1 MKREETFKDIL
12 KPRNTHF
19 GIVKFMTRSWSPRK
33 CISNGL
39 NYSSE
44 EIKNAVSKSVFLD
57 SIIEAESAKSG
68 VCKEQLKKEIAT
80 YLDEIALDKKM
91 HVVRWMGV
99 FFLKMAFM
107 MKIGIFVNEAS
118 VLKLRETLGENP
130 VLFLPTHRSY
140 ADFCLMTYLCYHYDI
155 ELPAVAAGMDFYSMA
170 VVGQSMR
177 ETGAFYIRR
186 SLAGAH
192 LYASTLRQYIHE
204 LVSKYTL
211 PVEFFVEGTRSRSN
225 KSLPPKYGI
234 LTMTLTPYF
243 TREVDDITI
252 VPVNISYDRLMEQGL
267 FAYEH
272 LGVPKPKETTGGLLK
287 ALRSLNDHFGNVY
300 ISVGEPLSLK
310 KFIGRPEFSTELSK
324 PSAFQQLTDAQLKS
338 VQNVAHQAV
347 LMQQENTVV
356 TISNLLS
363 IVLMG
368 SLYKNKLLDFEEVLV
383 EMGWVI
389 KVLRTLGASVFE
401 NDVRSSV
408 ERVLVVHRSMVT
420 LDKDKKLRLV
430 SSALREVDSG
440 VQMNMKGHILKA
452 QTMVSAVPIVQ
463 LQLYVNPV
471 LHYLVPPA
479 ILYLIVRRGSIEKGE
494 LQSTYKDI
502 RRMLSNEFYH
512 LQENEDRTFNKA
524 LEYCTQNQVVVASGT
539 TFSDGTD
546 QRLQDLLQWAVVPAL
561 TTLLTCAD
569 VMIEYEQCEHK
580 RAVKRVQELV
590 EERGLHPYC
599 LSLEAAGNCLQGLVM
614 AGAAARRKIANDVLY
629 EAVPDKL
636 RAYRQLVQSVLPDM
650 NIVLASSAVILQ
662 HCEKSRL

>member
-118 VLKLRETLGENP
+118 VLKCCSCQL
-130 VLFLPTHRSY
+130 
-140 ADFCLMTYLCYHYDI
+140 
-155 ELPAVAAGMDFYSMA
+155 
-170 VVGQSMR
+170 
-177 ETGAFYIRR
+177 TGAMLI
-186 SLAGAH
+186 
-192 LYASTLRQYIHE
+192 
-204 LVSKYTL
+204 
-211 PVEFFVEGTRSRSN
+211 SRSAN
-225 KSLPPKYGI
+225 S
-234 LTMTLTPYF
+234 
-243 TREVDDITI
+243 
-252 VPVNISYDRLMEQGL
+252 S
-267 FAYEH
+267 AA
-272 LGVPKPKETTGGLLK
+272 
-287 ALRSLNDHFGNVY
+287 ALR
-300 ISVGEPLSLK
+300 
-310 KFIGRPEFSTELSK
+310 K
-324 PSAFQQLTDAQLKS
+324 PC
-338 VQNVAHQAV
+338 
-347 LMQQENTVV
+347 
-356 TISNLLS
+356 
-363 IVLMG
+363 
-368 SLYKNKLLDFEEVLV
+368 
-383 EMGWVI
+383 
-389 KVLRTLGASVFE
+389 
-401 NDVRSSV
+401 
-408 ERVLVVHRSMVT
+408 
-420 LDKDKKLRLV
+420 
-430 SSALREVDSG
+430 
-440 VQMNMKGHILKA
+440 
-452 QTMVSAVPIVQ
+452 
-463 LQLYVNPV
+463 
-471 LHYLVPPA
+471 
-479 ILYLIVRRGSIEKGE
+479 E

-546 QRLQDLLQWAVVPAL
+546 QRLQDLLQWA
-561 TTLLTCAD
+561 
-569 VMIEYEQCEHK
+569 

-614 AGAAARRKIANDVLY
+614 AGAAARRKICGRTDN
-629 EAVPDKL
+629 
-636 RAYRQLVQSVLPDM
+636 
-650 NIVLASSAVILQ
+650 
-662 HCEKSRL
+662 